1 MSGPGRVE
9 PFDPA
14 RHSVRAFVSGRP
26 SLDRWLSSFAGQAER
41 RDAARTFV
49 TADSERVVIGFYT
62 LVVAELAYEE
72 ATHATRRGLSRR
84 FPIPVCLIARLAVR
98 VENQGQGIGSDLLHD
113 ALRRVIRA
121 GEDVGIRA
129 VIVDAI
135 DADAARFYRH
145 YGFEG
150 FTDDDLTLMVP
161 MEAVR
166 RLIA

>member
-1 MSGPGRVE
+1 M
-9 PFDPA
+9 
-14 RHSVRAFVSGRP
+14 
-26 SLDRWLSSFAGQAER
+26 
-41 RDAARTFV
+41 
-49 TADSERVVIGFYT
+49 
-62 LVVAELAYEE
+62 
-72 ATHATRRGLSRR
+72 
-84 FPIPVCLIARLAVR
+84 R